1 MKKATAILAAM
12 VLVVSLV
19 SMVFAAGE
27 KKVVVKSID
36 AKTATMV
43 VTDDGKDVTM
53 NVDKSVDLAK
63 WKAGDKVMITVDK
76 DMVMSMKAAKSK
88 QAVGC

>member
-19 SMVFAAGE
+19 SLVFAAGE
-27 KKVVVKSID
+27 KKVIVKSID
-36 AKTATMV
+36 AQTATMV
-43 VTDDGKDVTM
+43 VTDEGKDVTM
-53 NVDKSVDLAK
+53 NVDKSVDLGK